1 MGGMSTN
8 ATRAFEVLKEDY
20 TYKYHDLDAAR
31 VVFQKKT
38 IALRQ
43 YLETDLSQKS

>member
-8 ATRAFEVLKEDY
+8 ATRAFEVLKDY
-20 TYKYHDLDAAR
+20 KIYKYHDLDAAR

-38 IALRQ
+38 TLKILKRFQ
-43 YLETDLSQKS
+43 V